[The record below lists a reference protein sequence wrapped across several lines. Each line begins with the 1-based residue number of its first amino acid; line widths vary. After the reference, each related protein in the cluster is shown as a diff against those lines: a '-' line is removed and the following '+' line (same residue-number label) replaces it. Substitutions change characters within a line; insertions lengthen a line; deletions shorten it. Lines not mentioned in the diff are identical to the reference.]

1 MLNKVRHFF
10 KGVYQAELEYQKT
23 NNVRFFLR

>member
-10 KGVYQAELEYQKT
+10 KGVYQAEMDYQKR

>member
-10 KGVYQAELEYQKT
+10 KGIYQAEMEYQKK
-23 NNVRFFLR
+23 NNVRFFL